1 MPFIN
6 ESSSSPPKIRIAIDR
21 GGTFT
26 DCLGIVPGKPDI
38 LVKLLSN
45 DPTNYPDAPT
55 EGIRRI
61 LEAAT
66 GKRFPRGE
74 KIDTS
79 GIESI
84 KMGTTVA
91 TNALLER
98 SSTPCALVVTRGF
111 KDLLRIGDQTRPK
124 LFDLNIRR
132 PETLFKEVLEIDERV
147 TLHDST
153 EDVTILSQEDR
164 DSLGLKKGIGGE
176 FIRILEALGKLTC
189 VSTLRTQHTNIK
201 VKMFRQPEKDY
212 RISLMRVSDL

>member
-1 MPFIN
+1 M
-6 ESSSSPPKIRIAIDR
+6 SPTSTPTSRIRIAIDR

-45 DPTNYPDAPT
+45 DPTNYADAPT

-61 LEAAT
+61 LETAT
-66 GKRFPRGE
+66 GSSLPRGE
-74 KIDTS
+74 LIDTS

-98 SSTPCALVVTRGF
+98 TSTPCALVVTRGF

-124 LFDLNIRR
+124 LFDLSIRR
-132 PETLFKEVLEIDERV
+132 PETLFRDVLEVDERV
-147 TLHDST
+147 TLHDSS
-153 EDVTILSQEDR
+153 EDATSLADPER
-164 DSLGLKKGIGGE
+164 HALGLKTGIGGE
-176 FIRILEALGKLTC
+176 AIRILQPLGNSKSLLLIDFSYTNMMHKI
-189 VSTLRTQHTNIK
+189 LR
-201 VKMFRQPEKDY
+201 VREPDY
-212 RISLMRVSDL
+212 RLFSTRV